1 LKIATF
7 VALLSSAYWCVV
19 RYYIK
24 CNVALSEKDFRMKK
38 TLAYVLML
46 CALTFGSMPVFADH
60 HKMKETEK
68 KEITADT
75 NNDGKV
81 SYEEFKAAREKHM
94 EEHFKRRDANGD
106 GYIDQAERKA
116 ARENRKAHHKTCKK
130 GCKKECK
137 RKKVET
143 KE

>member
-1 LKIATF
+1 
-7 VALLSSAYWCVV
+7 
-19 RYYIK
+19 
-24 CNVALSEKDFRMKK
+24 MKK
-38 TLAYVLML
+38 TLSYVLMVA
-46 CALTFGSMPVFADH
+46 ALSFGSISAFADH
-60 HKMKETEK
+60 HKMQETEI
-68 KEITADT
+68 KEMTADT

-116 ARENRKAHHKTCKK
+116 ARENRKAHHKKCKK

-137 RKKVET
+137 RKNGEEK
-143 KE
+143 K